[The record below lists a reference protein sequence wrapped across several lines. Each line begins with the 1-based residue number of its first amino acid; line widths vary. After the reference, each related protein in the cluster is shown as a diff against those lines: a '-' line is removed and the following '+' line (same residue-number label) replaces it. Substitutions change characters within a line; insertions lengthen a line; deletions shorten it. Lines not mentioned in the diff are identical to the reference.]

1 MRRTGRLNGLDDLA
15 VAATL
20 GRDWAPHGSGSK
32 HAETCRRRLLRPP
45 FYGNAPRSGGG
56 MLSALRLQPLLRALR
71 LHLRSAGHVW
81 LSALRATWGLFAGS
95 RLLGRR
101 STKGK
106 YHHSVSP
113 AEGQNAP
120 AIMTRRSRRHAA
132 NTPLRPRAA
141 GRNARKSEVAM
152 WPRVALFFFVAA
164 AQLVAAAPA
173 PAASWYP
180 YYGGWRECWV
190 TMSGLGVCA
199 PRPYGRPQAHYA
211 RPR

>member
-15 VAATL
+15 AAATL
-20 GRDWAPHGSGSK
+20 GPDWTPHGSGSK

-71 LHLRSAGHVW
+71 LHLRSAGPVW

-120 AIMTRRSRRHAA
+120 AIMTAGVVGMLQTISRNPVHREETHQNRRWLCGPGWLCSSSLLPRSWSQPH
-132 NTPLRPRAA
+132 LRLPRLGIRITAA
-141 GRNARKSEVAM
+141 G
-152 WPRVALFFFVAA
+152 
-164 AQLVAAAPA
+164 
-173 PAASWYP
+173 ASA
-180 YYGGWRECWV
+180 G
-190 TMSGLGVCA
+190 
-199 PRPYGRPQAHYA
+199 
-211 RPR
+211 